1 MSDFIWYCF
10 ERTNLPEALFAVG
23 DLESLSGGLQN
34 ELKPEQELT
43 FGYVNAPSK
52 LDCNS
57 PSLLILSDSK
67 GAEVLAWVSTYSPES
82 FPLSQFSRLVKYS
95 DYKLLSNK
103 KIDARVFWPRK
114 DRWASVVLGEIL
126 AQGDSD
132 ASISSLPLSRAQA
145 VFTTPIAKSAIFH
158 ANDGVVNTCI
168 DRLRLLEKDRDFVE
182 RTVSIDELLPVWE
195 RVGCFWDEAY
205 PIKKLTDLLPL
216 PKSKD
221 DLFSSGVDLAQYPDL
236 LSDSAEK
243 RVLEFRR
250 FIREIP
256 VVLAADRFNPLV
268 PASLAVAAFFVGR
281 STSHV
286 FLLKEVSK
294 DFPTVFVWFG
304 LVAALM
310 GPTYWDVNWS
320 RAVKGI
326 EKGFHSKFDWVDSS
340 QADLSWV
347 EYSWLNKVSKSN
359 EPYADIPKLLPKVLS
374 LEIIPGAVCQLRL
387 RGSSLTPP
395 SQETV
400 RSAAQAIKLKDLES
414 ALADF
419 ISLSDRVKER
429 LVTSFEK
436 PPAYETQGQD
446 IGRVSKVVKKNKRS
460 SSLTKKNI

>member
-10 ERTNLPEALFAVG
+10 DRTNLPEALFAVG
-23 DLESLSGGLQN
+23 ELASLSGGRQD
-34 ELKPEQELT
+34 ELKSEQELT
-43 FGYVNAPSK
+43 FGYVSAPSK

-57 PSLLILSDSK
+57 PALLILSDSK

-95 DYKLLSNK
+95 DYQLLNNK
-103 KIDARVFWPRK
+103 IVDAKVFWPRK

-126 AQGDSD
+126 AQGDSEV
-132 ASISSLPLSRAQA
+132 SIGSLPLSRAQA

-158 ANDGVVNTCI
+158 SNDGVVETCI
-168 DRLRLLEKDRDFVE
+168 DRLRLLEKDRGFVD
-182 RTVSIDELLPVWE
+182 RTVTIDELIPIWKRIGV
-195 RVGCFWDEAY
+195 FWDDTY
-205 PIKKLTDLLPL
+205 PIKKLIDLLPL
-216 PKSKD
+216 PKSKN
-221 DLFSSGVDLAQYPDL
+221 DLFSSGMDLSQYPDL

-256 VVLAADRFNPLV
+256 ANLAVDRFNPLV
-268 PASLAVAAFFVGR
+268 PASLAIAAFFVGR

-286 FLLKEVSK
+286 FLLKEISK

-310 GPTYWDVNWS
+310 GPTFWDVNWS
-320 RAVKGI
+320 RAAKGI

-347 EYSWLNKVSKSN
+347 EYSWLSKVSKSSD
-359 EPYADIPKLLPKVLS
+359 PFADIPKLLPKVLS
-374 LEIIPGAVCQLRL
+374 LEVIPGAVCQLRL
-387 RGSSLTPP
+387 RGTSLASP

-400 RSAAQAIKLKDLES
+400 RSIVQEAKLKELES
-414 ALADF
+414 ALAEF
-419 ISLSDRVKER
+419 ISLSDRAKER
-429 LVTSFEK
+429 FGVGFEK
-436 PPAYETQGQD
+436 VPAYEIQDGNVGQ
-446 IGRVSKVVKKNKRS
+446 VSKVAKKNRRS
-460 SSLTKKNI
+460 STLTKKNT